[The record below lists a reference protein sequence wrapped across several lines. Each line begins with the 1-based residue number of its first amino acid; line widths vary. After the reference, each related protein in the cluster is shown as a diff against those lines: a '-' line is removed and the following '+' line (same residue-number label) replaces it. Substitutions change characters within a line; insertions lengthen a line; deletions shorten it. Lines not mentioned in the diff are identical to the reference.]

1 MTILSFKQLESNY
14 GKKEPCKCSGLLSF
28 LIVWI
33 FDAVDMVLFFQFA
46 VHAALMKKKICEV
59 NDFQCFFKKGSFH
72 FVFFSRKI
80 SFPFK
85 CRKAIFQRFR
95 RLKNQKFPLHMN
107 HGHNTD
113 FSKLVNLCPVKTFSL
128 SLTPATHIMNQCWGL
143 NATISKTNTFI
154 YTAICVAIVSK
165 DLFLYSTDSQIT

>member
-1 MTILSFKQLESNY
+1 MQWVIKFSHCLNFWCRWYGIIFSNLLYMLHSWRKKYVKWTTFNAFLKRVHFIL
-14 GKKEPCKCSGLLSF
+14 
-28 LIVWI
+28 
-33 FDAVDMVLFFQFA
+33 
-46 VHAALMKKKICEV
+46 
-59 NDFQCFFKKGSFH
+59 
-72 FVFFSRKI
+72 FFSRKI

-154 YTAICVAIVSK
+154 YTAICVTIVSK